1 MEELSPGTIA
11 AIGGLIAGMGMGFA
25 ARWGNFCTLGAIEVA
40 IFGGNYDRI
49 RMWTLIIAV
58 AMLGTFSIDHLK
70 LIDIT
75 QSIYLSS
82 STSLAAVAIGS
93 VVFGLG
99 MSLVGTCGFGALVRI
114 GGGDLKSIIT
124 FLVMGIFAYSTLS
137 GVTAYLRLGL
147 FPEPTTNGNVAGIA
161 HIAGDYFSISPNII
175 AYMISL
181 ALALFALKSA
191 RFRQQP
197 KRILASILMGLLI
210 VWGWISTGV
219 FAADEF
225 EPYRL
230 ETLTFS
236 APLGETIMYVMT
248 MSGASLKFGI
258 GATFGVVIGAALT
271 SMAQGH
277 FRWEGCDDPRELK
290 RQMFGGMLMGIGGVT
305 ALGCTIGQGISAFST
320 LAISAP
326 IALISIFC
334 GAWIGL
340 HFLIHG
346 SITEAFQYLLATR
359 RDDK

>member
-11 AIGGLIAGMGMGFA
+11 AIGGLIAGLGMGFA
-25 ARWGNFCTLGAIEVA
+25 ARWGNFCTLGAIEDA
-40 IFGGNYDRI
+40 IFGSNYDRI
-49 RMWTLIIAV
+49 RMWTLIIGV
-58 AMLGTFSIDHLK
+58 AMFGTFVIDHLG

-75 QSIYLSS
+75 QSIYLTS

-124 FLVMGIFAYSTLS
+124 FLVMGIFAYATLS
-137 GVTAYLRLGL
+137 GVTAYLRIGL
-147 FPEPTTNGNVAGIA
+147 FPEQNTDRNFTGIA
-161 HIAGDYFSISPNII
+161 HIAGNYFSISPNII
-175 AYMISL
+175 AYL
-181 ALALFALKSA
+181 VAVGLALFALKTL

-197 KRILASILMGLLI
+197 KRVLASVLMGLMI

-219 FAADEF
+219 FAFDEF

-230 ETLTFS
+230 ESLTFS

-258 GATFGVVIGAALT
+258 GATFGVVIGAAIT
-271 SMAQGH
+271 SMAQGY

-290 RQMFGGMLMGIGGVT
+290 RQLVGGMLMGIGGVT
-305 ALGCTIGQGISAFST
+305 ALGCTIGQGVSAFST

-326 IALISIFC
+326 IALIGIFC

-346 SITEAFQYLLATR
+346 SITEAFQYLLASH

>member
-11 AIGGLIAGMGMGFA
+11 AAGGLIAGIGMGFA

-49 RMWTLIIAV
+49 RMWALIIAV
-58 AMLGTFSIDHLK
+58 AMLGTFFLDHLR

-75 QSIYLSS
+75 QSIYLSAG
-82 STSLAAVAIGS
+82 TSLAAVAIGS

-124 FLVMGIFAYSTLS
+124 FLVMGIFAYATLS
-137 GVTAYLRLGL
+137 GATAYLRLSL
-147 FPEPTTNGNVAGIA
+147 FSEQDTGNNIAGIA
-161 HIAGDYFSISPNII
+161 HFTADYLSVSPNII
-175 AYMISL
+175 AYIIAF
-181 ALALFALKSA
+181 ALAYFALKTPG
-191 RFRQQP
+191 FRQQH
-197 KRILASILMGLLI
+197 KRILASILMGLLV
-210 VWGWISTGV
+210 VWGWLSTGV
-219 FAADEF
+219 LAADEF

-258 GATFGVVIGAALT
+258 GATVGVIIGSALT
-271 SMAQGH
+271 SLALGH

-290 RQMFGGMLMGIGGVT
+290 RQLVGGLLMGVGGVT

-326 IALISIFC
+326 IALIGMFC
-334 GAWIGL
+334 GAWVGL

-346 SITEAFQYLLATR
+346 SISEAFQNLLATR
-359 RDDK
+359 QDDK